1 MHELGVMFKVL
12 DTVESIADSQGIDKV
27 SAIVLDIG
35 ELSSVIPMFIE
46 DYYPLMIENRPL
58 FKDCKLEIE
67 RTEGIAECVKC
78 GEHYN
83 VISNDGWCPCCH
95 TFEKKVLQGLDFMI
109 KEIQVPSPEEEAI
122 AG

>member
-12 DTVESIADSQGIDKV
+12 DTVEGIAAAQGVDKV

-58 FKDCKLEIE
+58 FKDCELVIE
-67 RTEGIAECVKC
+67 RTEGIAECVNC
-78 GEHYN
+78 GQKYN
-83 VISNDGWCPCCH
+83 VIEYDGHCPCCN
-95 TFEKKVLQGLDFMI
+95 TFEKKVLQGTDFLI
-109 KEIQVPSPEEEAI
+109 KEIQIPAEEQEL

>member
-12 DTVESIADSQGIDKV
+12 DTVEGIAAAQGVDRV

-35 ELSSVIPMFIE
+35 ELSSVIPVFIK
-46 DYYPLMIENRPL
+46 DYYPLMIEDRPL
-58 FKDCKLEIE
+58 FEGCRLEIE

-83 VISNDGWCPCCH
+83 VVENDGHCPCCNA
-95 TFEKKVLQGLDFMI
+95 FEKRVLQGTEFII
-109 KEIQVPSPEEEAI
+109 KEIQVPADDEI
-122 AG
+122 AV